1 MNIVGKFFRD
11 KNVAFYF
18 ALSFAAASVI
28 VAIVYVAALSGLEGY
43 VSYIPLLLLL
53 AGAAAFVGLS
63 LLGSCRLGSAV
74 MSVADFAA
82 FIAYVATIY
91 KYPVEQAMSVGD
103 ASQIKYLPMII
114 ACAVL
119 MFICAVGSNVMAWI
133 RQRKKSRAP
142 KKDNAVGVVGTQ
154 GRNV

>member
-18 ALSFAAASVI
+18 ALSFAALSVN

-43 VSYIPLLLLL
+43 VSYIPLLLMLI
-53 AGAAAFVGLS
+53 GAAAFVGLS
-63 LLGSCRLGSAV
+63 ILGSCRLGSAV
-74 MSVADFAA
+74 LSVADFVA
-82 FIAYVATIY
+82 FIVYVGTIY
-91 KYPVEQAMSVGD
+91 RYPVEQAMSVGD
-103 ASQIKYLPMII
+103 VSQIQHLPMII
-114 ACAVL
+114 ACAGL

>member
-18 ALSFAAASVI
+18 ALSFAAVSVI
-28 VAIVYVAALSGLEGY
+28 VAIVYVAALGSLDGY
-43 VSYIPLLLLL
+43 ISYIPLVLLL

-114 ACAVL
+114 VCGGL
-119 MFICAVGSNVMAWI
+119 MFISALGSNIMAWI
-133 RQRKKSRAP
+133 RQRRKPRVPDESKIG
-142 KKDNAVGVVGTQ
+142 GVVGTQ